1 MRRLGGPLVALFLL
15 GTPAMAQD
23 RVELKAVV
31 GMAGFLDSP
40 TDYRPVVGG
49 ALRVRLSR
57 VLSVEPELLY
67 MRESSRDEAYSF
79 QTALIREFR
88 GGTDVRPYLVAGA
101 GVLHSHFKFPGA
113 LEEEFSSNEFTGGG
127 GVGVRIRVGDRFWI
141 GPELRVGWEPLIRA
155 TVSVG
160 YTFP

>member
-1 MRRLGGPLVALFLL
+1 
-15 GTPAMAQD
+15 
-23 RVELKAVV
+23 
-31 GMAGFLDSP
+31 
-40 TDYRPVVGG
+40 
-49 ALRVRLSR
+49 
-57 VLSVEPELLY
+57 

-88 GGTDVRPYLVAGA
+88 DGTDVRPYLVAGA

-141 GPELRVGWEPLIRA
+141 GSEVRVGWEPIIRA

-160 YTFP
+160 YTFH

>member
-1 MRRLGGPLVALFLL
+1 MKRVGGALLAILLVA
-15 GTPAMAQD
+15 TPAIAQD
-23 RVELKAVV
+23 RIELKAVV
-31 GMAGFLDSP
+31 GTAGFLDSP
-40 TDYRPVVGG
+40 TRYRPVLG
-49 ALRVRLSR
+49 AAVRVRISS
-57 VLSVEPELLY
+57 VLSVEPEFLY
-67 MRESSRDEAYSF
+67 MRESSRDEAYLF

-127 GVGVRIRVGDRFWI
+127 GVGVRIRASDRLWI
-141 GPELRVGWEPLIRA
+141 SPEVRVGWEPIIRA